1 MRGPRPRPGLK
12 IIKFPAAAGNFI
24 SRGRARR
31 TSDDVG
37 SAPKPSQYAV
47 GEGVEDKPLR
57 RARARYPHLI
67 HIGTNPSV
75 TPLRGA
81 TAPLSGEPRAWAEA
95 VALSHLLPTIPMPPF
110 RAYGLAL
117 RI

>member
-1 MRGPRPRPGLK
+1 MRGPGPRPGLK

-47 GEGVEDKPLR
+47 GEGFH
-57 RARARYPHLI
+57 ARPAWDE
-67 HIGTNPSV
+67 G
-75 TPLRGA
+75 LRGCARIKWCADCASTLHAA
-81 TAPLSGEPRAWAEA
+81 T
-95 VALSHLLPTIPMPPF
+95 
-110 RAYGLAL
+110 
-117 RI
+117 